1 MAHTVVERA
10 ARGELPSWSEMGDKR
25 RRHAERVAALLE
37 DWAWAARLE
46 DDDRTRWVAAGY
58 LHDAVKD
65 APPSRLREVL
75 DGSAWSDFP
84 EALLHGPASA
94 ALLAEDGVDDAALL
108 MAVRY
113 HTLGHPE
120 LTPLGRALYAA
131 DFLEPGRELLGP
143 WRADLRAR
151 MPGELDAVV
160 KEILR
165 ARIHHLMDEGRPV
178 RPESMAF
185 WNTMVTGKPWASA
198 SEL

>member
-1 MAHTVVERA
+1 MAHPVVERA
-10 ARGELPSWSEMGDKR
+10 ARGDLPSWAVLGDKR
-25 RRHAERVAALLE
+25 RRHVERVAALLE
-37 DWAWAARLE
+37 DWAWAGRLE

-65 APPSRLREVL
+65 VPSSRLREVL
-75 DGSAWSDFP
+75 DGSALADLP
-84 EALLHGPASA
+84 DPLLHGPASA
-94 ALLAEDGVDDAALL
+94 AFLARDGVDDADLL
-108 MAVRY
+108 LAVGY
-113 HTLGHPE
+113 HTLGHPR
-120 LTPLGRALYAA
+120 LGALGRALYAA
-131 DFLEPGRELLGP
+131 DFLEPGR
-143 WRADLRAR
+143 DLRNAWRGELRGR

-178 RPESMAF
+178 RPETVAF